1 MTDRVASFMRG
12 ERQALLQAAPPSNA
26 ARLWHEARR
35 RRADTLRRNMRLA
48 GWLVR
53 LIVSAAVLVSFA
65 TVQAETYFLFLLW
78 AGSMWLTASAC
89 APGHSRQGISQ

>member
-1 MTDRVASFMRG
+1 MSDPLAKFIRS
-12 ERQALLQAAPPSNA
+12 ERQALLQAAPPPHA

-78 AGSMWLTASAC
+78 AGSIWLTWSAC
-89 APGHSRQGISQ
+89 APTQTRKGISQ